1 MLRGRGY
8 DARGG
13 APFGAVIEALRGTI
27 DAPAMAGVDAE
38 WLAEIARVVP
48 ELRRRFTALPDVS
61 TSAPA
66 DGWRLFEAVAQV
78 LLALSE
84 QRPLAVM
91 IDDLQWC
98 DADSCGL
105 LHFLVRRLADARVIW
120 CATFTLGEV
129 ERDAPAARLSRAL
142 RATRGATH
150 LTISPLSA
158 EDVWQL
164 VRELGRVDAPMGGQ
178 RLAARIHEVTAG
190 NPFYVIELL
199 KTLFAQDV
207 LSVDPDTKAW
217 IVSPTAIGADGFSY
231 APTVHEAI
239 ADRIECLPDE
249 LHAVLISVA
258 SAGRGC
264 RAEVLSHLHG
274 ISRLHAAMLGDA
286 LVERHLV
293 VEDDGV
299 YRCAHPTIAA
309 VVRARLTTSRRREVH
324 RALAVTL
331 ELLLRASVR
340 SDFEVAEIARH
351 ADQGG
356 EHALA
361 YRYAL
366 LAAEAAVK
374 RYAFDEALSWL
385 DLAASSARSPAD
397 AGIVDRK
404 TALVLEQA
412 GWREAP
418 PVRSRV
424 SSATRRME
432 PADLD
437 LPVRA

>member
-1 MLRGRGY
+1 
-8 DARGG
+8 
-13 APFGAVIEALRGTI
+13 VIEALRGTI
-27 DAPAMAGVDAE
+27 DAPAMAGVDAT
-38 WLAEIARVVP
+38 WLAEVARVVP
-48 ELRRRFTALPDVS
+48 EVRRRFTTLPDA
-61 TSAPA
+61 TASAPA

-98 DADSCGL
+98 DGDSCGL
-105 LHFLVRRLADARVIW
+105 LHFLVRRLADARVLW

-142 RATRGATH
+142 RATRGAVHMTVA
-150 LTISPLSA
+150 PLSE

-164 VRELGRVDAPMGGQ
+164 VRELGRVDAPMGGR

-207 LSVDPDTKAW
+207 LSVDPETKAW
-217 IVSPTAIGADGFSY
+217 IVSPTAVGSGGFSY

-264 RAEVLSHLHG
+264 RADVLSHLHG

-286 LVERHLV
+286 LAERHLV
-293 VEDDGV
+293 TEDDGV
-299 YRCAHPTIAA
+299 YRCAHPTIAS

-324 RALAVTL
+324 RALALTL
-331 ELLLRASVR
+331 ETVLPPRDR
-340 SDFEVAEIARH
+340 TDFEVGEIARH
-351 ADQGG
+351 ADQAGDR
-356 EHALA
+356 AMT
-361 YRYAL
+361 YRYAQ
-366 LAAEAAVK
+366 LAADAAAA
-374 RYAFDEALSWL
+374 RCAFDDALSWL
-385 DLAASSARSPAD
+385 DLAAGAASTDEES
-397 AGIVDRK
+397 GVVDRT
-404 TALVLEQA
+404 TARVLGQA

-418 PVRSRV
+418 RPRPRGSQ
-424 SSATRRME
+424 ATRRVE
-432 PADLD
+432 AADLD
-437 LPVRA
+437 LPLRV